1 MISYYN
7 NFDRKTHKWWKRI
20 FMWILEVSQINSFI
34 IYTLSRPRDSKVI
47 SLKSFKDSL
56 ISQLEE
62 KPVNMYNAEKDFV
75 PKPKGR
81 PSIPTAAE
89 RLSNKRHLVLYD
101 SNDRNCVFCSKL
113 KERKRPTFRCSGCEG
128 NPDLHPKECFYL
140 YHTKK

>member
-1 MISYYN
+1 
-7 NFDRKTHKWWKRI
+7 
-20 FMWILEVSQINSFI
+20 MWILEGSQINSFI
-34 IYTLSRPRDSKVI
+34 IYTLSRPRDSKVV

-62 KPVNMYNAEKDFV
+62 KAVSMYNAEKDFV

-89 RLSNKRHLVLYD
+89 RLSNKRHLVIYEA
-101 SNDRNCVFCSKL
+101 NDRNCVFCSKP
-113 KERKRPTFRCSGCEG
+113 KERKRTTFRCSGCEG
-128 NPDLHPKECFYL
+128 NPYLHPKECFYL